1 MRSIFSMIGVGLYFL
16 LSLTTVTGETRLGRR
31 PLRIGCLSLHHLRR
45 NTRGRSGLCSGRAG
59 CPRAQA
65 GEPLSE
71 AKKDEEM
78 ITPRSSQSLEMK
90 VQTELEHSPK
100 LQEEPDRS
108 PSLVDSSVIRIGTD
122 EQNESPAEATSS
134 PVEVAEDPG
143 ANLFPV
149 RAGQSC
155 PLVNTSQ

>member
-1 MRSIFSMIGVGLYFL
+1 
-16 LSLTTVTGETRLGRR
+16 
-31 PLRIGCLSLHHLRR
+31 
-45 NTRGRSGLCSGRAG
+45 
-59 CPRAQA
+59 
-65 GEPLSE
+65 
-71 AKKDEEM
+71 M

-122 EQNESPAEATSS
+122 EQNESPAEGTSN